1 MLMTIVMMMNNQKI
15 MCTRPEMHLL
25 NPATSPA
32 LSASFS
38 CTVCITDD
46 NIHLTYVVYDDYDGY
61 DDNYN
66 DCDYNTD
73 NFHFHG
79 IDND

>member
-1 MLMTIVMMMNNQKI
+1 MTVVMMKNNQKM

-25 NPATSPA
+25 NPTTSPA
-32 LSASFS
+32 QGASFS

-46 NIHLTYVVYDDYDGY
+46 NIHLTYVDYDGY